1 MFNIRGVGLLA
12 FEAIQ
17 TRDFPVV
24 MGFLVISSV
33 LLMLGNVLSDLAVAL
48 VDPRVRFE

>member
-1 MFNIRGVGLLA
+1 MLA
-12 FEAIQ
+12 FEAVQ

-33 LLMLGNVLSDLAVAL
+33 LLMLGNLLSDLAVAMA
-48 VDPRVRFE
+48 DPRVRFE

>member
-1 MFNIRGVGLLA
+1 
-12 FEAIQ
+12 
-17 TRDFPVV
+17 

-33 LLMLGNVLSDLAVAL
+33 MLMLGNLLSDLAVAF